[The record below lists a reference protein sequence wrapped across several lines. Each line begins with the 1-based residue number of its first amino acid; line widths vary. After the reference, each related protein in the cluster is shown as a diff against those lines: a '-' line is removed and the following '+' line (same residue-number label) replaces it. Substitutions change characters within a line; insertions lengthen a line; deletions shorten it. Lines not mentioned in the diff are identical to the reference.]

1 MSLRPLL
8 AAVIVSAL
16 NMTGAMAD
24 PVTLDDFGN
33 GAAGRW
39 RFFADTVMGGVSTGK
54 VEFLS
59 EKGVSFARMSGAVS
73 TANNGGFIQFRTDL
87 AGRVPE
93 GATGV
98 WLVARGNG
106 ERYFVHLRTAAML
119 LPWQY
124 YQAGFSTGPGWREVR
139 LPFSSFKPSG
149 RGLEASPEPRS
160 LRSMGIVAYGRD
172 HEARV
177 DVRQAGFY

>member
-1 MSLRPLL
+1 MGLKPLL
-8 AAVIVSAL
+8 AAVLLAMSA
-16 NMTGAMAD
+16 TGAMAD

-33 GAAGRW
+33 GASGRW

-54 VEFLS
+54 VDFLS
-59 EKGVSFARMSGAVS
+59 EKGVTFARMSGAVS

-98 WLVARGNG
+98 LLVARGNG
-106 ERYFVHLRTAAML
+106 ERYFVHLRTSAML

-149 RGLEASPEPRS
+149 RGLAGAPDPST
-160 LRSMGIVAYGRD
+160 LRSVGIVAYGRD
-172 HEARV
+172 HEARI
-177 DVRQAGFY
+177 DVRRIGFY